1 MRGNH
6 DGRHPRAATL
16 ADLDDTPDDG
26 RRYELISGQIV
37 VSESPGWE
45 HQVVSGHVLRLTDGW
60 VERHDLGEVVP
71 GPVAIVL
78 DEANVVLPDIV
89 YAATANLSNIRE
101 GRYHGAPDLIVEVI
115 SPTSRNHDA
124 VTKMFRY
131 ACCGVPEY
139 WLVDPFARTIQI
151 LSLLDGIYVPQKAN
165 ADGRLA
171 SVVLPGLTI
180 DPAAIFPTTTP
191 AT

>member
-1 MRGNH
+1 MVATP
-6 DGRHPRAATL
+6 PRAML

-26 RRYELISGQIV
+26 RRYEIISGQIV

-89 YAATANLSNIRE
+89 YAATANLANIGE

-115 SPTSRNHDA
+115 SPTSRTHDA

-131 ACCGVPEY
+131 ASCGVPEY
-139 WLVDPFARTIQI
+139 WLVDPTTRTIQI
-151 LSLLDGIYVPQKAN
+151 LSLVDGIYVPPKA
-165 ADGRLA
+165 DDQGHFA
-171 SVVLPGLTI
+171 SVVLPGLTV
-180 DPAAIFPTTTP
+180 DPTAIFP
-191 AT
+191 AN